1 MTIRP
6 ILFSAPMV
14 RALLEGRKT
23 QTRRIITPN
32 NLRIY
37 TGGLDYP
44 GSFVKP
50 DQATFEAA
58 FNNARKFRRI
68 EHTMSWVTDPVTHQI
83 GAVMSQWTGRVAYS
97 VGDRLWVR
105 EAWAPLT
112 ALTHNDPGTQA
123 LADGVFYKADNS
135 TVEGEVARWH
145 PSIHMPRKA
154 SRITLEIADVRIERL
169 NDCSDADAIAEGILS
184 SPYSESGWL
193 NYWNPNGVF
202 DRPLHSYA
210 SLWDEING
218 EGEWDKNPW
227 VAAYTFHVINRN
239 IDQIEVAA

>member
-1 MTIRP
+1 M
-6 ILFSAPMV
+6 L

-50 DQATFEAA
+50 DQTTFKAA

-68 EHTMSWVTDPVTHQI
+68 DHVMTWVTDPVTHQI
-83 GAVMSQWTGRVAYS
+83 DAVVSQWTGRSAYS
-97 VGDRLWVR
+97 AGDRLWVR
-105 EAWAPLT
+105 EAWRADQKYDDHSPSNS
-112 ALTHNDPGTQA
+112 HNGSPVLPVGCPVTYDAELIPVLGRNRQ
-123 LADGVFYKADNS
+123 G
-135 TVEGEVARWH
+135 
-145 PSIHMPRKA
+145 IHMPRWA
-154 SRITLEIADVRIERL
+154 SRITLEVIDVRFNRL
-169 NDCSDADAIAEGILS
+169 QEISEEDAIAEGCTQALADDIMQAEELA
-184 SPYSESGWL
+184 
-193 NYWNPNGVF
+193 V
-202 DRPLHSYA
+202 YA
-210 SLWDEING
+210 STYILCPDARARILFETLWDQVNG
-218 EGEWDKNPW
+218 PGTWEQNPW